1 MELGMQNCFI
11 NTDADNNNEIYG
23 DAKCVNVM
31 LVSKLTSHDQVH
43 LIFAYF

>member
-23 DAKCVNVM
+23 DAKCEPIA
-31 LVSKLTSHDQVH
+31 L
-43 LIFAYF
+43 